1 MAAPSPS
8 TWPGPAKSGRAAAAV
23 VVKAAVVVAATVVAV
38 AKAVAA
44 ADMAVVVVA
53 DAIAISPQEI
63 SGGARVNRAPPF
75 FLEGGLQM
83 GGFAGFVNDR
93 V

>member
-1 MAAPSPS
+1 
-8 TWPGPAKSGRAAAAV
+8 
-23 VVKAAVVVAATVVAV
+23 
-38 AKAVAA
+38 
-44 ADMAVVVVA
+44 MAVVVVA